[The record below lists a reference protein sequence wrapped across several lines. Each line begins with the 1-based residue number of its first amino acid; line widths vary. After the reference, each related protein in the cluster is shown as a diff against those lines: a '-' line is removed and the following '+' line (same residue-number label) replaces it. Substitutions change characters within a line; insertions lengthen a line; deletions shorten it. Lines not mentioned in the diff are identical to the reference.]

1 MADATT
7 PAPPIND
14 PRTINI
20 FGIDKTFEAV
30 VPGSYE
36 EILLYL
42 CALVYFPYVILGAIP
57 YAIKSY

>member
-1 MADATT
+1 MAEETT
-7 PAPPIND
+7 PPPIND
-14 PRTINI
+14 PRTINV
-20 FGIDKTFEAV
+20 FGVDKTFEAV
-30 VPGSYE
+30 QSGSYE